1 LDPEVNPAAGSG
13 GGGPFL
19 RAAGLVSAMTLV
31 SRVLGVVRE
40 QVFAGLLGTGA
51 QADAFQIG
59 FRVPNLLRDLFAE
72 GALSAAFVPTYA
84 RALKEHGRDGAH
96 RMASRVFTLL
106 GIVMAVLVVLGIAA
120 AGPLVRWLAPGFESV
135 AGKSELT
142 VLLTRVMMPFLPLV
156 SFAAVAMGMLNAEE
170 RFGLPA
176 VSPAMFNA
184 ATILWGLL
192 LWKLGFPPEQVALGW
207 ALGTLLGGAAQFVIQ
222 VPGLRALGFRFQPEW
237 APHDPGLRRIGA
249 LMTPATVGLAAV
261 QINIFI
267 NSYFASYEPGA
278 VAALSYAFRILYLP
292 IGIFGVAVGTIAT
305 SGFARRAAEGDMA
318 GMRTTLRQ
326 SLSMLGF
333 LTIPATAGLLVLARP
348 VVRLLY
354 ERGAFTPEATGL
366 TAAALVF
373 YAIGL
378 FAYTGVKVLAPA
390 FYALGTP
397 RVPLVASAVAV
408 ATNVAVNLGLFPVLG
423 FRAVAL
429 GTSLGS
435 LLNAGVLLVAFE
447 RRIGGVGGSGL
458 GRDLAR
464 MGAAAL
470 LMAPLVWLCAVAL
483 ERTVGTRGLTAQIAT
498 GLLPVLAGIALY
510 GGVARLLGIPEAA
523 ALWGLV
529 RRRLPG

>member
-1 LDPEVNPAAGSG
+1 
-13 GGGPFL
+13 
-19 RAAGLVSAMTLV
+19 MTLV

-40 QVFAGLLGTGA
+40 QVFALLLGVGRE
-51 QADAFQIG
+51 ADAFQIG

-84 RALKEHGRDGAH
+84 RTLKEDGPAGAH
-96 RMASRVFTLL
+96 RMASRVFTVL
-106 GIVMAVLVVLGIAA
+106 GVVLCALVLLGIAA
-120 AGPLVRWLAPGFESV
+120 AEPLVRWLAPGYEAV
-135 AGKSELT
+135 PGKAELT
-142 VLLTRVMMPFLPLV
+142 ITLTRVMMPFLFLV

-184 ATILWGLL
+184 ATILWGVL
-192 LWKLGFPPEQVALGW
+192 LWKLGLPPAQVALGW
-207 ALGTLLGGAAQFVIQ
+207 AVGTLLGGAAQFLIQ
-222 VPGLRALGFRFQPEW
+222 VPGLRSLGFRFRPEW
-237 APHDPGLRRIGA
+237 APGDPGLRRIAA

-305 SGFARRAAEGDMA
+305 SGFARRAAEGDTA
-318 GMRTTLRQ
+318 GMQATLGQ

-333 LTIPATAGLLVLARP
+333 LTLPATAGLLALATP
-348 VVRLLY
+348 IVRLLY
-354 ERGAFTPEATGL
+354 ERGAFTPAATRQ

-378 FAYTGVKVLAPA
+378 FAYTAVKVLAPA

-397 RVPLVASAVAV
+397 RVPLLASAAAV
-408 ATNVAVNLGLFPVLG
+408 ATNLTVNLALFRVLG

-429 GTSLGS
+429 GTSLAS
-435 LLNAGVLLVAFE
+435 VLNAAVLLVAFN
-447 RRIGGVGGSGL
+447 RRVGGPGAGILKGL
-458 GRDLAR
+458 VR
-464 MGAAAL
+464 MAVAAAV
-470 LMAPLVWLCAVAL
+470 MAPVVWLAGGAL
-483 ERTVGTRGLTAQIAT
+483 ERLVGTHGFLAQALCGLA
-498 GLLPVLAGIALY
+498 PVILGVGVY
-510 GGVARLLGIPEAA
+510 GSVAWLLGIPEAG
-523 ALWGLV
+523 ALAGML
-529 RRRLPG
+529 RRR

>member
-1 LDPEVNPAAGSG
+1 LEAEVNQRGVG
-13 GGGPFL
+13 EGPRSFF
-19 RAAGLVSAMTLV
+19 RAAGLVSGMTLV

-40 QVFAGLLGTGA
+40 QVFALLLGVGRE
-51 QADAFQIG
+51 ADAFQIG

-84 RALKEHGRDGAH
+84 RTLKEDGPPGAH
-96 RMASRVFTLL
+96 RMASRVFTFLGVLLIALVLL
-106 GIVMAVLVVLGIAA
+106 GIAT
-120 AGPLVRWLAPGFESV
+120 AGPLVRWLAPGYEAV
-135 AGKSELT
+135 PGKAELT
-142 VLLTRVMMPFLPLV
+142 VTLTRVMMPFLFLV

-184 ATILWGLL
+184 ATILWGLA
-192 LWKLGFPPEQVALGW
+192 LWKLGLPPEQVALGW
-207 ALGTLLGGAAQFVIQ
+207 AVGTLLGGAAQFLIQ
-222 VPGLRALGFRFQPEW
+222 VPGLRSLGFRFHPEW
-237 APHDPGLRRIGA
+237 APHDPGLRRIAA

-305 SGFARRAAEGDMA
+305 SGFARRAAEGDTA
-318 GMRTTLRQ
+318 GMRATLRQ

-333 LTIPATAGLLVLARP
+333 LTLPATAGLFALATP

-354 ERGAFTPEATGL
+354 ERGAFTAAATRQ

-378 FAYTGVKVLAPA
+378 FAYTAVKVLAPA

-397 RVPLVASAVAV
+397 RVPLLASGTAV
-408 ATNVAVNLGLFPVLG
+408 ATNLAVNLTLFPLLG

-435 LLNAGVLLVAFE
+435 MLNAAVLLVAFE
-447 RRIGGVGGSGL
+447 RRVRETGGGL
-458 GRDLAR
+458 SKGLAR
-464 MGAAAL
+464 MALAAAV
-470 LMAPLVWLCAVAL
+470 MAPLVWLAAAGL
-483 ERTVGTRGLTAQIAT
+483 ERALGTHGLFAQAIT
-498 GLLPVLAGIALY
+498 GLVPVVAGVAVY
-510 GGVARLLGIPEAA
+510 GGAAWLLGIPEAA
-523 ALWGLV
+523 ALWGLL
-529 RRRLPG
+529 RRR